1 MSFPSRPLSVNL
13 ILENNFWV
21 LSFYPFAFPRTGNNY
36 PHKYTNILD
45 YYEDVKVFVCNLFV
59 LLMLSNKKK
68 IIAQNI
74 CFFKSRQEY
83 WKLLIRCLGWMNNL
97 LKAERHQRAS
107 SSQIFPSSLINFY
120 IRRIFFSIISP
131 LSFINT
137 YFSTTTFTLK
147 WNAAL
152 LRFLDFKKSLL
163 IKQGRSQ
170 SRFGNISPIL
180 TFLTQ

>member
-1 MSFPSRPLSVNL
+1 
-13 ILENNFWV
+13 
-21 LSFYPFAFPRTGNNY
+21 
-36 PHKYTNILD
+36 
-45 YYEDVKVFVCNLFV
+45 
-59 LLMLSNKKK
+59 
-68 IIAQNI
+68 
-74 CFFKSRQEY
+74 
-83 WKLLIRCLGWMNNL
+83 MNNL
-97 LKAERHQRAS
+97 LKAERHQRAA

-163 IKQGRSQ
+163 IKQGKSQ
-170 SRFGNISPIL
+170 SRFGNIYPLFWHFLHNKGKNFHLPQNLPIYVTHL
-180 TFLTQ
+180 DVIAKSKNFCKKRDIQPGEKQHIFLVWNVEVRQL